1 MHYSIICLQTIYNGN
16 QTANREKIFK
26 VNFSE
31 IWKLTKGL

>member
-1 MHYSIICLQTIYNGN
+1 MHYSIICLQAIFNGN
-16 QTANREKIFK
+16 QTINKEKFFK